1 MVGNPAAA
9 QAAAN
14 PAAANPAAANPV
26 AGLVEAWTLA
36 GEAWI
41 PVEVAAPAA
50 VHNFG
55 RSMAFRFKG
64 SDRALFRVDFRRV
77 TVSTCSHLT
86 SRILE

>member
-1 MVGNPAAA
+1 MKRCVR
-9 QAAAN
+9 
-14 PAAANPAAANPV
+14 V
-26 AGLVEAWTLA
+26 AVSLVAVEAWTLAGEAWTLA

-50 VHNFG
+50 VRNFG